1 VASSHLESSLS
12 DQTSTHRGTRPMR
25 TSADWDRIL
34 ADMSSGDE
42 EETLQDAASFDGKSV
57 PLLKALRNADG
68 VVESMARK
76 IDPALVPEDL
86 KAAHAKA
93 VAAPP
98 PPPPSYKNRRDDGT
112 TTSP

>member
-1 VASSHLESSLS
+1 
-12 DQTSTHRGTRPMR
+12 MR

-93 VAAPP
+93 VAGPP
-98 PPPPSYKNRRDDGT
+98 PPPLLLTRIAGT
-112 TTSP
+112 TVRPPPRDGGRNRHGIIP